1 MHSAASALL
10 KRLEVALGASDSLAN
25 IAKWLELNT
34 ELNGMPWNYKH
45 HEYQVDIAND
55 VSRRLVVKKC
65 SQVGLSEL
73 LTRKILAFLNIERNI
88 HAIYTLPSS
97 KFAQKFVKSRF
108 DPVIAG
114 SEIMKENLNPNVD
127 STEMKQFGSNF
138 LYVAGTYGQTSAI
151 SIPATMVIRDE
162 TNFCDPVVLTT
173 YASRLRHAEDGG
185 YLWDFSTPT
194 VEGFGVS
201 KTFDQSDQHLY
212 LCKCHCGYEDVPDFG
227 RDMVVPG
234 FDKSAD
240 EFVKMDLQD
249 PGARFDQA
257 VMLCPHC
264 RNPWPLSDPSRRRW
278 VDKHPDVHDMRGYW
292 VRPWDVPHFNSAPV
306 IFQQANSYETHQD
319 WNNFVLGNDYSD
331 SQNSFQRDAILNNT
345 VARWVEPGSCSGSQF
360 VAGMDV
366 GKTSWLTVSKKEGA
380 NLIVVYLERIV
391 IEGDGTNI
399 SDRGIKVAKAFGVS
413 RMIVDAAPDFTTAL
427 RIVEGLPVGV
437 AYACYYTKT
446 DQRKLS
452 NISEKDS
459 RVIHVNRTKSLNE
472 LCKSSNGG
480 FIKYPQHSETKLMK
494 EHLLAL
500 KRVDQ
505 KQGVEG
511 EVRSFWVNT
520 APDHYGHSLNYC
532 NVASQTLTEAVGL
545 PTMAAL
551 PKFGIVKAT
560 SEIDPYAGKK
570 MLSSEKVRRAIFNGR
585 T

>member
-1 MHSAASALL
+1 MHSVAAALL
-10 KRLEVALGASDSLAN
+10 KRLEIGLGSSDSLDN
-25 IAKWLELNT
+25 IAKWLEDNT

-45 HEYQVDIAND
+45 HEYQIDIAND

-73 LTRKILAFLNIERNI
+73 LARKILAFLNISRNV

-97 KFAQKFVKSRF
+97 KQAQRFVKTRM
-108 DPVIAG
+108 DPIIEG
-114 SEIMKENLNPNVD
+114 STIMRENLNANVD
-127 STEMKQFGSNF
+127 STEVKQFGSNF
-138 LYVAGTYGQTSAI
+138 LYLAGTYGQTSAI
-151 SIPATMVIRDE
+151 SIPATMVIHDE

-173 YASRLRHAEDGG
+173 FASRLRHAEDGG

-201 KTFDQSDQHLY
+201 KKYDKSDQHLY
-212 LCKCHCGYEDVPDFG
+212 LCKCHCGYEDAPDFG

-234 FDKSAD
+234 FDKNAN
-240 EFVKMDLQD
+240 EFVKMDLID
-249 PGARFDQA
+249 PLARFDLA
-257 VMLCPHC
+257 VMLCPKC
-264 RNPWPLSDPSRRRW
+264 RNPWPLTDPTRRRW
-278 VDKHPDVHDMRGYW
+278 VAKNPDVINMRGYW

-306 IFQQANSYETHQD
+306 IFQQADSYETHQD

-331 SQNSFQRDAILNNT
+331 SQNSFQRDAILNNQ
-345 VARWVEPGSCSGSQF
+345 VAKWCEPGSVSGSQF
-360 VAGMDV
+360 VAGLDV
-366 GKTSWLTVSKKEGA
+366 GKTSWLTVAKKEGA

-399 SDRGIKVAKAFGVS
+399 SARAIEVAKKFGVS

-446 DQRKLS
+446 DQKKLS
-452 NISEKDS
+452 NISEKDT

-472 LCKSSNGG
+472 LCKASNGG
-480 FIKYPQHSETKLMK
+480 FIKYPQHTEMKLMAD
-494 EHLLAL
+494 HLEAL

-511 EVRSFWVNT
+511 EVKSFWVNT
-520 APDHYGHSLNYC
+520 APDHYAHSLNYC
-532 NVASQTLTEAVGL
+532 NVASQSISEAVGL
-545 PTMAAL
+545 PSVAA
-551 PKFGIVKAT
+551 PVKIGIIKKAED
-560 SEIDPYAGKK
+560 SDPYAGKK
-570 MLSSEKVRRAIFNGR
+570 MLSSEKIRRTLFNGK